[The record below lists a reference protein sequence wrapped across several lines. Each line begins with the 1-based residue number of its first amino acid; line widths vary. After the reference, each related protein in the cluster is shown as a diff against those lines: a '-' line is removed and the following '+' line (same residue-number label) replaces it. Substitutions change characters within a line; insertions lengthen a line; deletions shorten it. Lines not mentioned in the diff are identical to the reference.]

1 MGQTVTELYD
11 ETAVKE
17 KYGVTPAEF
26 VDLKALM
33 GDKSD
38 NIPGVSGIGE
48 KTASKLISEYKD
60 IENMYEHIE
69 DLPVTARIKEKLK
82 NEKDNAF
89 LSKTLAKI
97 DTNVPIDIDIIK
109 GEFPNDFTGTD
120 PELYGAL
127 LNLGLKSTIKRMN
140 LSAQNSSAA
149 SEQADFFEN
158 KKFVGYVAEE
168 NN

>member
-1 MGQTVTELYD
+1 MW
-11 ETAVKE
+11 
-17 KYGVTPAEF
+17 
-26 VDLKALM
+26 
-33 GDKSD
+33 
-38 NIPGVSGIGE
+38 SGIGE

-127 LNLGLKSTIKRMN
+127 LNLGLKSTH
-140 LSAQNSSAA
+140 
-149 SEQADFFEN
+149 
-158 KKFVGYVAEE
+158 
-168 NN
+168 